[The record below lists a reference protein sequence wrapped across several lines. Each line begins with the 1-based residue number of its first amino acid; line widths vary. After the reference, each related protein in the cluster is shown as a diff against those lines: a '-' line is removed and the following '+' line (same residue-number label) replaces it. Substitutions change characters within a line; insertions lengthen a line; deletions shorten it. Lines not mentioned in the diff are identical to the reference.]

1 MARVYYQQHDDTT
14 FRHTLRTNI
23 SSQQQRDCRLIVKAL
38 VINEVYIIDP
48 STDFA
53 KKFPGVWR

>member
-23 SSQQQRDCRLIVKAL
+23 SSQQQRDRRLIVKAL
-38 VINEVYIIDP
+38 VINEVYIIDT